1 MHTSASGS
9 LNVVNEASGIKLI
22 AVIQEAEGGGYWAE
36 VPFLDGCVSE
46 GDTWNEA
53 RDNIA
58 EAASGVVATM
68 RERLAS
74 GTAPGFPSLPEGFSL
89 DVPPDEREYAS
100 AVLHNFYQI
109 WEDSFGDELRS
120 ICSEQKTAMYEEII
134 L

>member
-58 EAASGVVATM
+58 EAASGVVAAM

-109 WEDSFGDELRS
+109 WEDSFGGELRS
-120 ICSEQKTAMYEEII
+120 ICSGQKTAMYEEII
-134 L
+134 S

>member
-1 MHTSASGS
+1 MPRTISDN
-9 LNVVNEASGIKLI
+9 LNDMKETSGIKLI
-22 AVIQEAEGGGYWAE
+22 AVIHEAEEGGYWAE
-36 VPFLDGCVSE
+36 VPFLEGCVSE

-58 EAASGVVATM
+58 EAASGVVAAM

-89 DVPPDEREYAS
+89 DVPPNEREYAS

-109 WEDSFGDELRS
+109 WEDSFGDDLRS
-120 ICSEQKTAMYEEII
+120 ICSEQKTAMYGEIMV
-134 L
+134 

>member
-1 MHTSASGS
+1 MHTAVSDR
-9 LNVVNEASGIKLI
+9 LEDMNETSGIKLI
-22 AVIQEAEGGGYWAE
+22 AVIHEAEEGGYWAE
-36 VPFLDGCVSE
+36 VPFLEGCVSE

-58 EAASGVVATM
+58 EAASGVVAAM
-68 RERLAS
+68 RERLAN

-109 WEDSFGDELRS
+109 WEDSFGGELRS
-120 ICSEQKTAMYEEII
+120 ICSEQKTAMYGEIMV
-134 L
+134 

>member
-109 WEDSFGDELRS
+109 WEDSFGGELRS

>member
-1 MHTSASGS
+1 MHTAVSDR
-9 LNVVNEASGIKLI
+9 LEDMKETSGIKLI
-22 AVIQEAEGGGYWAE
+22 AVIHEAEEGGYWAE
-36 VPFLDGCVSE
+36 VPFLEGCVSE

-58 EAASGVVATM
+58 EAASGVVAAM
-68 RERLAS
+68 RERLAN

-109 WEDSFGDELRS
+109 WEDSFGGELRS
-120 ICSEQKTAMYEEII
+120 ICSEQKTAMYGEIMV
-134 L
+134 